1 MPPDRMAMAAV
12 ATPAIHL
19 EGNVPSFPLHCG
31 KRFGRPAAYTL
42 RSRSRPGRRYRPT
55 AWQWRRIALQQRL
68 QYALR
73 VRRLFTLRILS
84 GRSIHLEG
92 NVPSFPLHCG
102 KRFGR
107 PAAYIE
113 VTSWQAIPPDRM
125 AMAAH
130 CPPATPAMR
139 VACPTAVH
147 AENSERSQHSPGGKR
162 AIVSTSLRQ
171 ALWLTGGIHRGHVLA
186 GDPARP
192 HGNGGALPSSNA
204 CKARRCS
211 SHTECHAAARK

>member
-1 MPPDRMAMAAV
+1 MIEAAQFD
-12 ATPAIHL
+12 AHA
-19 EGNVPSFPLHCG
+19 
-31 KRFGRPAAYTL
+31 
-42 RSRSRPGRRYRPT
+42 SRSRPGRRYRPT

-68 QYALR
+68 KYALR
-73 VRRLFTLRILS
+73 VQRMPTLRILS

-147 AENSERSQHSPGGKR
+147 AENSERSQHPPERETCHRFHFIAASALGDRRHTSRSRPDRRCPTAWQWRRIALQQRLQCALRVLEGGCFHFP
-162 AIVSTSLRQ
+162 
-171 ALWLTGGIHRGHVLA
+171 ALW
-186 GDPARP
+186 
-192 HGNGGALPSSNA
+192 
-204 CKARRCS
+204 
-211 SHTECHAAARK
+211 